1 MKKIRIGNDIIVR
14 WTITDADGQPYD
26 LTGKDIRVFMDIVSK
41 QAGMNL
47 KPIEVTDFSQS
58 VGVIS
63 FIYPGRLQTRTGIF
77 ALRLIGNGGQPDMVT
92 YDIRSAFAL
101 VPHSWLEGQ
110 SDPPA
115 IETETVSLTSQIGVS
130 QECVSHPYLSIER
143 LRHYL
148 YKVTFDNIPAD
159 NGIDVPAF
167 GGCSAYVANGKL
179 YRNLDFKYDNAATFH
194 LRTRDFEATS
204 FITGLN
210 DGELT
215 DKLIAQLPY
224 RLVDGRN
231 DNGIMVSVHVLFN
244 DWQWRGCGNRNIPL
258 TRLPFLIL
266 SRVKSMAT
274 IADDLS
280 DVLENLSS
288 TPALDAAGY
297 LLQCLV
303 TDGITTYAIIPPD
316 ADGSGYVLADATSNP
331 KMSNFRYV
339 NRAEVSRH
347 DMDLQ
352 ARPTGIERFNMMPCE
367 LEDLRFTA
375 AYETLDRLSEFIGLR
390 GSTKDSTDEELE
402 AIYNDAHALYLDR
415 QRDGSTW
422 HTMHSV
428 IYGRHMEHLYI
439 QEDWDDDCM
448 F

>member
-1 MKKIRIGNDIIVR
+1 MKRIRIGNDIIVH
-14 WTITDADGQPYD
+14 WSILDADGGPYN
-26 LTGKDIRVFMDIVSK
+26 LTGRHIKIFMDRNGISSIPVSGFTI
-41 QAGMNL
+41 AGN
-47 KPIEVTDFSQS
+47 
-58 VGVIS
+58 VIS
-63 FIYPGRLQTRTGIF
+63 FTYAGKMRQHAGVY
-77 ALRLIGNGGQPDMVT
+77 ALRFIENDGRPDMVT
-92 YDIRSAFAL
+92 YDLRNAFQL
-101 VPHSWLEGQ
+101 VPHSWMEGQ
-110 SDPPA
+110 GDTTT
-115 IETETVSLTSQIGVS
+115 IETETVSLTSQIDHIRQG
-130 QECVSHPYLSIER
+130 HPYLSLER

-159 NGIDVPAF
+159 DGIDVPAF

-316 ADGSGYVLADATSNP
+316 ADGSGYVPADATSNP